1 MGQSFGG
8 KMTIVEYNKFSLEE
22 KKNHH
27 NNIKSCN
34 RLGSKKQFMKFLHSC
49 TLLMKHKP
57 VDSFVQLRKGS
68 HSITV
73 FNKSYLIKKLIPES
87 ALTII

>member
-8 KMTIVEYNKFSLEE
+8 KMIIVEYNKFSLEE

-34 RLGSKKQFMKFLHSC
+34 RLRSKKQFMKFLHSC
-49 TLLMKHKP
+49 TLLMKHKS
-57 VDSFVQLRKGS
+57 VDSFVQLIILLS
-68 HSITV
+68 SI
-73 FNKSYLIKKLIPES
+73 KSYLIKKLVPEC
-87 ALTII
+87 TNNY